1 MSYTGANNLTSLANI
16 YGGIMKKRAEH
27 KSEFGF
33 KESMA
38 LVCGA
43 GLLFTASILMTV
55 ATTAIT
61 SVPLLQVLVALA
73 LVAAAYGLYKVGGKI
88 ASSKRVVRACKK
100 ISNVFKSAGAFL
112 ANHGNKETLSDSGGI
127 R

>member
-1 MSYTGANNLTSLANI
+1 
-16 YGGIMKKRAEH
+16 MKKRAEH